1 MEPKEGA
8 AVGSPGSSSIKKGA
22 GVGTGAGV
30 AFEFFDDLLDF
41 PATTGE
47 GRVVLAPLVDLAAKT
62 EAMERLPRKIIALV
76 ENFMMIFAERM
87 NFVPIILC
95 EGWAPTYLSTSFAQY
110 TLLILNVVL

>member
-30 AFEFFDDLLDF
+30 AFEFFNDLLDF
-41 PATTGE
+41 AATTGE

-76 ENFMMIFAERM
+76 EIFMMIFAERM
-87 NFVPIILC
+87 NWGNRSNNIMLRL
-95 EGWAPTYLSTSFAQY
+95 GSYLSLHFIRTTPY
-110 TLLILNVVL
+110 